1 MIQNHHTKI
10 CAKTLGNHRGFF
22 FLRKSLFLT
31 LISLLFFSCVSSNF
45 PDTDTVNNQPIKVSV
60 LTFNDSKCVVAWVN
74 LNSSDI
80 VIQCYPEQA
89 EKDFWFEAKRTG
101 TFARESQCFMAVNAS
116 PFEKKNF
123 ISTKRRTVGIHRS
136 QKTNLSSPEE
146 KYSAITFSKKDA
158 GYSAS
163 IIKNQNEIEIEK
175 SDYAFG
181 GFFTIVQ
188 NGKYVDEYKKI
199 RDARLAIG
207 IKDNSRTL
215 IFLAAEKLTFEECAK
230 LLINLGC
237 TDAIEMDG
245 GSSTEISILGK
256 TYRPCIITRKQG
268 SSFGFRKLAE

>member
-1 MIQNHHTKI
+1 M
-10 CAKTLGNHRGFF
+10 
-22 FLRKSLFLT
+22 
-31 LISLLFFSCVSSNF
+31 
-45 PDTDTVNNQPIKVSV
+45 
-60 LTFNDSKCVVAWVN
+60 N

-136 QKTNLSSPEE
+136 QKINLSSPEE
-146 KYSAITFSKKDA
+146 KYSAITFSKKDT

-199 RDARLAIG
+199 KDARLAIG

-215 IFLAAEKLTFEECAK
+215 VFLAAEKLTFEEYKEAEARFKEAK
-230 LLINLGC
+230 KEKRNGECVRPSIVEINFDEARFYMTDEQRAYADHAYKTNDGSVIKTLLYCLVIMVLYFAVVLTMPSVLNAINNMLV
-237 TDAIEMDG
+237 
-245 GSSTEISILGK
+245 
-256 TYRPCIITRKQG
+256 
-268 SSFGFRKLAE
+268 

>member
-1 MIQNHHTKI
+1 
-10 CAKTLGNHRGFF
+10 
-22 FLRKSLFLT
+22 
-31 LISLLFFSCVSSNF
+31 
-45 PDTDTVNNQPIKVSV
+45 
-60 LTFNDSKCVVAWVN
+60 
-74 LNSSDI
+74 
-80 VIQCYPEQA
+80 
-89 EKDFWFEAKRTG
+89 
-101 TFARESQCFMAVNAS
+101 MAVNAS

-136 QKTNLSSPEE
+136 QKINLSSPEE
-146 KYSAITFSKKDA
+146 KYSAIAFSKKDA

-215 IFLAAEKLTFEECAK
+215 VFLAAEKLTFEECAK